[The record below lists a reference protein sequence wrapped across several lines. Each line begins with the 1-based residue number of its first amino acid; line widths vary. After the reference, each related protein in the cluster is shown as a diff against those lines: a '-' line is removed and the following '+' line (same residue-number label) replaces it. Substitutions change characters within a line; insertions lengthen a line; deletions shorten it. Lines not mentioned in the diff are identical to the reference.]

1 MKLPL
6 TPIRCLY
13 RAVDLYS
20 KKLGIVSGDRRYTYG
35 EFGERC
41 ERLAAGLRAEGVR
54 PGDRVAFLSYNNNQL
69 LEGYYGAP
77 LLRAIAM
84 PLNVRLTAAELVEIL
99 NHAEPRVL
107 VFENEFAPQVEIFR
121 KGCASIKRYVALDGA
136 AEAAD
141 CTYEELLS
149 RGRIERPDLL
159 SFEEDEIAELF
170 YTSGSTGSPKGV
182 ALSHRTLYLHALAV
196 TGSITQNDRF
206 VELHTIPL
214 FHANGW
220 GRPQTATMNGAK
232 QVMVR
237 RFEPGQVLK
246 LIQDEGATG
255 MSLVPVMANALVNYP
270 EIGKFD
276 ISSME
281 EIHLGGAAATPELA
295 DRLEKAFRCQVMA
308 GYGLTETSPV
318 ATSSRP
324 KATVKYQDERDRLQH
339 IAMAGWPILG
349 NEVRVVDSHM
359 QEVARDMTAIGEVV
373 IRGDNVMDGYFR
385 EPEATAAVMSEGWL
399 HTGDMAVWDEE
410 NYIQI
415 VDRKKDIII
424 TGGENVSSIEVE
436 KAICAH
442 AAVLECAVVAAPHPK
457 WGEVAAAIITLKPG
471 QQVSHAELTAFL
483 EPRLAKFKLP
493 GIVEF
498 REEPLPKTGT
508 GKILKRELR
517 EVFWQGKERRVQG
530 G

>member
-13 RAVDLYS
+13 RGIDLYG
-20 KKLGIVSGDRRYTYG
+20 KKLGVVSGNSRYTYT

-41 ERLAAGLRAEGVR
+41 ERLAAGLRAEGVQ

-77 LLRAIAM
+77 LLRAVVM
-84 PLNVRLTAAELVEIL
+84 PLNVRLTSVELTQIL
-99 NHAEPRVL
+99 NHAEPAIL
-107 VFENEFAPQVEIFR
+107 IFENEFTPQVETFR
-121 KGCASIKRYVALDGA
+121 KSCASIRRYVAIDGA
-136 AEAAD
+136 SPAAD
-141 CTYEELLS
+141 VSYEDLLAH
-149 RGRIERPDLL
+149 GRIERPDLL
-159 SFEEDEIAELF
+159 SFDESEIAELF

-220 GRPQTATMNGAK
+220 GRPQTAIMNGAK

-237 RFEPGQVLK
+237 RFEPGHVLK
-246 LIQDEGATG
+246 LIEDERATG
-255 MSLVPVMANALVNYP
+255 MSLVPVMGNALVNFP
-270 EIGKFD
+270 DLGKFD
-276 ISSME
+276 VSSME
-281 EIHLGGAAATPELA
+281 EIHLGGAAATPELVG
-295 DRLEKAFRCQVMA
+295 RLEKAFGCRVMA

-318 ATSSRP
+318 ATSSRS
-324 KATVKYQDERDRLQH
+324 KATLAYRDEEHRVAYA
-339 IAMAGWPILG
+339 AMAGWPILG
-349 NEVRVVDSHM
+349 NEVRVVDSNM
-359 QEVARDMTAIGEVV
+359 RDVPRDMTGIGEVV
-373 IRGDNVMDGYFR
+373 IRGDNVMDSYFR
-385 EPEATAAVMSEGWL
+385 EPEATAAVMSNGWL

-415 VDRKKDIII
+415 VDRKKDIIVS
-424 TGGENVSSIEVE
+424 GGENVSSIEVE
-436 KAICAH
+436 RAIAMH

-457 WGEVAAAIITLKPG
+457 WGEAVAAIITLKPG
-471 QQVSHAELTAFL
+471 QQLSHPELTAFL

-493 GIVEF
+493 CIVDF
-498 REEPLPKTGT
+498 RQEPLPKTGT

-517 EVFWQGKERRVQG
+517 EVFWQGKGRRVG
-530 G
+530 E